1 MKEGRC
7 KVLDVDAVIAICV
20 CVYVL
25 RTRTKIHWFRI
36 TSKVGTY
43 YVYKFTLIL

>member
-25 RTRTKIHWFRI
+25 RTRVQRYTRLLQYTLVKI
-36 TSKVGTY
+36 
-43 YVYKFTLIL
+43 TLVL